1 MGRMTTGAVGPAV
14 PDRWNHCTPSSRS
27 HCWLQPYLPLQFP
40 AWQCLSWLRE
50 QEHPR
55 KETMPAAPSTRTV
68 TGWSRVP
75 LPPWGAPSSRGPG
88 CEKVPQANKK
98 TPEYFRN
105 VFSFP
110 LHPYLQSSSQ
120 LSGQPAELLSGPVS
134 PCPAPRDAPAATKPS
149 QVVPSANPRVFFI
162 IYIFFLV
169 LFFSTLAF
177 SHAIRLPLAPL
188 PLPPPQALGWPRGC
202 EVRGGSGGCGGLCI
216 DALIAHGLRLTS
228 LLPGKQSPWLLALL
242 LQRRL

>member
-1 MGRMTTGAVGPAV
+1 MSGCVPPLLCGCFGLAGHSSLPSAPFVVSLGVIRTKGGSGGCRGSTAGWEGAHGQDDPVGRMTTGAVGPAV

-55 KETMPAAPSTRTV
+55 QETMPAAPSTRTV

-98 TPEYFRN
+98 
-105 VFSFP
+105 
-110 LHPYLQSSSQ
+110 
-120 LSGQPAELLSGPVS
+120 
-134 PCPAPRDAPAATKPS
+134 
-149 QVVPSANPRVFFI
+149 NP
-162 IYIFFLV
+162 
-169 LFFSTLAF
+169 
-177 SHAIRLPLAPL
+177 
-188 PLPPPQALGWPRGC
+188 
-202 EVRGGSGGCGGLCI
+202 
-216 DALIAHGLRLTS
+216 
-228 LLPGKQSPWLLALL
+228 
-242 LQRRL
+242 